1 MSRSSADHVVVVGG
15 GAMGSAA
22 AWRLAGHGH
31 RVTLLEQ
38 FAPGH
43 DRGASHGSSRI
54 FRHGHADSRYVDLA
68 VRAAALW
75 RTLERSAG
83 VRLLRWTGAVDH
95 GDPQSV
101 LDIARVLRSRGVE
114 HDILSPAAAA
124 LRWPGLR
131 FDTVALHHPAA
142 GGVDADASVAALQ
155 QEAARLG
162 AVVRHRAPVLSV
174 RRAGSGVRVQLADER
189 IDADQVVLAG
199 GAWSPRLAGSVL
211 PDGLPPLVTTQE
223 QPAHFLTRPGQVPSD
238 EWPAFLHHPA
248 QGSGVGYAGPGIYGL
263 GAAEGVKVGE
273 HGGVGGARDERSRAP
288 TIGGGTGPVV
298 DPDHRIPV
306 DPARLARLQEYVT
319 TLLPGVQPATAA
331 PMSCLY
337 TTSGDHNFI
346 IDRQGPIT
354 VAAGFSGHGFK
365 FTPVVGE
372 LVAGLVAGD
381 RVPAGIGV
389 IRAEEIS
396 AARELFS
403 LTRPELSQVG

>member
-1 MSRSSADHVVVVGG
+1 MSRSNADHVVVVGG

-22 AWRLAGHGH
+22 AWRLAGHGY

-38 FAPGH
+38 FGPGH

-54 FRHGHADSRYVDLA
+54 FRHGYADPRYVDLA
-68 VRAAALW
+68 VRAAGLW
-75 RTLERSAG
+75 RALERSSG
-83 VRLLRWTGAVDH
+83 TRLLRWTGAVDH

-124 LRWPGLR
+124 RRWPGLR

-142 GGVDADASVAALQ
+142 GGVDADASVGALQ

-162 AVVRHRAPVLSV
+162 AVVRHSTPVVSV
-174 RRAGSGVRVQLADER
+174 RRSGSGVRVQLADER

-199 GAWSPRLAGSVL
+199 GAWSPRLAASLL
-211 PDGLPPLVTTQE
+211 PEGLPPLVTTQE
-223 QPAHFLTRPGQVPSD
+223 QPAHFLARPGQAPTD
-238 EWPAFLHHPA
+238 EWPAFLHHP
-248 QGSGVGYAGPGIYGL
+248 GLEYDGPGIYGL
-263 GAAEGVKVGE
+263 GAVEGVKVGE
-273 HGGVGGARDERSRAP
+273 H
-288 TIGGGTGPVV
+288 GTGPVV

-306 DPARLARLQEYVT
+306 DPARLTRLQEYVAT
-319 TLLPGVQPATAA
+319 WLPGVQPATAA

-365 FTPVVGE
+365 FTPVIGE
-372 LVAGLVAGD
+372 LIAGLVGGD

-389 IRAEEIS
+389 IRSEEIS

-403 LTRPELSQVG
+403 LSRPALSRVG